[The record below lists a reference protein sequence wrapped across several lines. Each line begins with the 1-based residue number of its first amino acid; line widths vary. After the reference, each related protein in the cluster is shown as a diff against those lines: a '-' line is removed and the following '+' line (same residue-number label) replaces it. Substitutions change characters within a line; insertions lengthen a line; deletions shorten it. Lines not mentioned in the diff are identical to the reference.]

1 MFWYDSSDMLTSQER
16 MEVFLDVLERVAP
29 GMRGRAMNDMS
40 LQFVENKASLQELL
54 ARIGP
59 LPPCSA
65 LIGVCED
72 GLPFLLDLADPSPG
86 SILVVADEHSGK
98 TGLLR
103 AILASASALNPPE
116 QVSFTVLAPN
126 PGEYDVLYGLE
137 GNCYVLSTFD
147 RAASELV
154 VEMAELASQRI
165 NGRNRGPFEIL
176 AIDDL
181 AAFVQNNDYEVNC
194 YLKWLIAHGPRGSVW
209 PIAAIKTSQLWR
221 IRDGIYET
229 FGTFF
234 IGRTSSYQLL
244 SEADSAPAR
253 TEIPGVFTAQIDDEW
268 MRFWIPE
275 VG

>member
-1 MFWYDSSDMLTSQER
+1 
-16 MEVFLDVLERVAP
+16 
-29 GMRGRAMNDMS
+29 MNDLP

-54 ARIGP
+54 ERIGP

-86 SILVVADEHSGK
+86 SILAVADEHSGK
-98 TGLLR
+98 TSLLR
-103 AILASASALNPPE
+103 GILASASALNPPE
-116 QVSFTVLAPN
+116 KVSFTVLTPN
-126 PGEYDVLYGLE
+126 PGEYDVLEGLE
-137 GNCYVLSTFD
+137 SNCGVFSAYD

-154 VEMAELASQRI
+154 VELAEVAGQRI
-165 NGRNRGPFEIL
+165 NGRGRGLIEVL
-176 AIDDL
+176 VIDDL

-194 YLKWLIAHGPRGSVW
+194 YLKWLIAHGPRGAVW

-221 IRDGIYET
+221 IRDGIYEA

-234 IGRTSSYQLL
+234 IGRTSSYQLP
-244 SEADSAPAR
+244 SEANPAPVR
-253 TEIPGVFTAQIDDEW
+253 LDIPGVFTAQIGEEW

-275 VG
+275 IT

>member
-1 MFWYDSSDMLTSQER
+1 MLTSQER

-29 GMRGRAMNDMS
+29 GMRGRAVSDMP
-40 LQFVENKASLQELL
+40 LQFVENKASLQDLL
-54 ARIGP
+54 ERIGP

-86 SILVVADEHSGK
+86 SILAVADEHSGK

-116 QVSFTVLAPN
+116 EISFTALAPN

-154 VEMAELASQRI
+154 VELAELAGQRI
-165 NGRNRGPFEIL
+165 NGRNRGPIEIL

-194 YLKWLIAHGPRGSVW
+194 YLKWLIAHGPRGAVW

-221 IRDGIYET
+221 IRDGIYEA

-234 IGRTSSYQLL
+234 IGRTSSYQLP
-244 SEADSAPAR
+244 SEANLPSAR
-253 TEIPGVFTAQIDDEW
+253 LDIPWVFSAQIGDEW
-268 MRFWIPE
+268 MRFWVPE
-275 VG
+275 IN